1 MRRAASEISYG
12 RANYISTSPPLTVLS
27 NTLIW
32 KFKTIHQTPSLKH
45 SLHSV
50 LSSTGCTT
58 MKASIVILQFL
69 AAASAAGAPL
79 SDGSAPH
86 EAPAGTIAFLT
97 TYSAN
102 MPGIEDVETTDAK

>member
-1 MRRAASEISYG
+1 
-12 RANYISTSPPLTVLS
+12 
-27 NTLIW
+27 
-32 KFKTIHQTPSLKH
+32 
-45 SLHSV
+45 
-50 LSSTGCTT
+50 